1 MGSIVDR
8 TLSCVLVH
16 LECSRHSRRLL
27 WSMGLRI
34 LGHDRLG
41 CRSSLTL
48 GHAGCLVALVT
59 VTSVCWV
66 AACVGV
72 TGAAMHTMT
81 TKQAAR
87 IHCHIQLNMDL
98 HSAVCTEI
106 VSCRRKSFAF

>member
-1 MGSIVDR
+1 M
-8 TLSCVLVH
+8 
-16 LECSRHSRRLL
+16 RL
-27 WSMGLRI
+27 GLRLRCVGC
-34 LGHDRLG
+34 LGSLLARLSYAG
-41 CRSSLTL
+41 LIFPASWRGSLTL